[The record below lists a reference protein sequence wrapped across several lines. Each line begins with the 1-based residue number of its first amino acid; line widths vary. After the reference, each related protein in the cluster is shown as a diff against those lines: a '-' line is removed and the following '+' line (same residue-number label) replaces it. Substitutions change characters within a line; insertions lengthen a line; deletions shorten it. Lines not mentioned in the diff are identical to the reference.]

1 LKILSLKTQMAE
13 VKEAFLKHFYDE
25 YNKINELLQT
35 LNKDEASNLNEQE
48 KKLNLSNKYE
58 SISTQT
64 EILQKYF
71 TENTA
76 FIPIYEVRKA
86 QEHLAKLNRLAQEKR
101 DQLFP
106 KKKFGF
112 KSKQN
117 MTTLEAAIKNSD
129 EVTSKQAQASLST
142 PEIDNSNIN
151 VDSSCSIKDIDNQ
164 EYISYEEKIN
174 GKDIAIVNVKNSTI
188 QLHGN
193 PSVLWIKDLENTL
206 VLCGPITGSAFV
218 NNCKNCKII
227 VACHQ
232 LRIHES
238 HNTQFYINVGSRAI
252 IENCKNVQF
261 SEYSFSYPNI
271 EKHFEMSGLSIKKSN
286 WECVDDFNWLNQ
298 EQKSPNWK
306 FLDNSEKLKWAS
318 SQSGQLSSSKFEV
331 I

>member
-1 LKILSLKTQMAE
+1 MTE
-13 VKEAFLKHFYDE
+13 VKDAFLKHFYDE
-25 YNKINELLQT
+25 YNKINDLLQSLT
-35 LNKDEASNLNEQE
+35 NDDSSNLSEQE
-48 KKLNLSNKYE
+48 KKQNLSNKYE
-58 SISTQT
+58 SISAQT

-129 EVTSKQAQASLST
+129 VVASKQTQSNVENSQN
-142 PEIDNSNIN
+142 DNLNIN
-151 VDSSCSIKDIDNQ
+151 IDSSCSIKDLNNE
-164 EYISYEEKIN
+164 EYISFEDKLN

-193 PSVLWIKDLENTL
+193 PSVLWVKDLENTL

-227 VACHQ
+227 LACHQ

-238 HNTQFYINVGSRAI
+238 TNTQFYINVGSRAI
-252 IENCKNVQF
+252 IENCTNVQF

-271 EKHFEMSGLSIKKSN
+271 EKHFDMSGLTISKSN

-298 EQKSPNWK
+298 EQKSPNWR
-306 FLDNSEKLKWAS
+306 FLEKSERLKWIS
-318 SQSGQLSSSKFEV
+318 TQSGQLNSSKFD
-331 I
+331 IS